1 VPEGSLDP
9 PLSREEPAS
18 WKRVQSIVR
27 WSMTSFQIILRFD
40 KENRGRENTNVVL
53 KNAPAAIVDRTDVS
67 DR

>member
-1 VPEGSLDP
+1 
-9 PLSREEPAS
+9 
-18 WKRVQSIVR
+18 
-27 WSMTSFQIILRFD
+27 MTSFQIILRFD